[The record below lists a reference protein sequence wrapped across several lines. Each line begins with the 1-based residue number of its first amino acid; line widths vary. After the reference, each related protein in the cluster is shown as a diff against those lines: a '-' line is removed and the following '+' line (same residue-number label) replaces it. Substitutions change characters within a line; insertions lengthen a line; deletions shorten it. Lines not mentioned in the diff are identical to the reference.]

1 MKTIPNFE
9 NYSIDI
15 NGQVYNND
23 KKTKKASNVGK
34 NGYVSTLLYS
44 NNKGK
49 RLYIHRLLA
58 ELYLEN
64 KDNKK
69 EVNHKNGIKTD
80 NRLENLEWVTK
91 SENGLHSWRE
101 LRNSCYKSKIILNVN
116 TGIFYESIKEAAE
129 YCNINYST
137 LKLRLRNNSK
147 CGFVLV

>member
-101 LRNSCYKSKIILNVN
+101 LRNGCYKSKIILNVN

-137 LKLRLRNNSK
+137 I
-147 CGFVLV
+147 